1 LKIQVITGPTASGKT
16 ALAFQKARADTHIEI
31 VNADASL
38 FYKGFDIG
46 TAKPSLEE
54 RSEIRHHLIDTLEPS
69 QSYSAADYSLAA
81 RAAIQDIIARG
92 NIPVVVGGTGLYI
105 DALFYGL
112 ARTDVNEELL
122 LEARA
127 EYERRLGLSGFE
139 SMLDQLKP
147 IDIILYEQ
155 IVRERNPRRLQ
166 RAWEFYLATGTSLGE
181 ARQQKSDPFEH
192 QPEFIVLL
200 PEREELRARIAH
212 RIDAML
218 EARWLEEVQRLLE
231 AGVTDDMPAM
241 KSIGYRPL
249 AEVIRNTKELS
260 VAREEIINQT
270 RQYAKRQ
277 ITWMKKYGNN
287 LT

>member
-16 ALAFQKARADTHIEI
+16 ALALQKARADTHIEI

-81 RAAIQDIIARG
+81 HAAIQDIIARG

-112 ARTDVNEELL
+112 ATTDVNEELL

-155 IVRERNPRRLQ
+155 IVRERNPRRL
-166 RAWEFYLATGTSLGE
+166 
-181 ARQQKSDPFEH
+181 
-192 QPEFIVLL
+192 
-200 PEREELRARIAH
+200 
-212 RIDAML
+212 
-218 EARWLEEVQRLLE
+218 
-231 AGVTDDMPAM
+231 
-241 KSIGYRPL
+241 
-249 AEVIRNTKELS
+249 
-260 VAREEIINQT
+260 
-270 RQYAKRQ
+270 
-277 ITWMKKYGNN
+277 
-287 LT
+287 